1 MATRAPKT
9 RLKAKASTS
18 GQLRSLLYVGLHL
31 IGFACSIV
39 VMTWGLLALF
49 LIALGGFSL
58 DGLMHQLH
66 NLSSRYIIAD
76 HDRIASFKQIFAVA
90 HILVAGALTVL
101 WRHRILPADLNK
113 GSADHG

>member
-1 MATRAPKT
+1 MATRTPKT
-9 RLKAKASTS
+9 RLEANVSTS
-18 GQLRSLLYVGLHL
+18 DQLRTLLYVGMHL
-31 IGFACSIV
+31 TGFACSV
-39 VMTWGLLALF
+39 VVTTWGMFVLF
-49 LIALGGFSL
+49 FVALGGFSL

-66 NLSSRYIIAD
+66 NVSSRYVVAD